1 MLIIPAIDLQ
11 DGCVVRLVQGKL
23 DKKIYSRQPLKTAKH
38 WARQGARFLHVVDLD
53 GAFSGK
59 PKNLAIIK
67 EIAKGVDIP
76 LECGGGIRSIETI
89 KSLLNS
95 GVQRVVLGTK
105 AATDREFLQEACK
118 LFKDKIIVSVDAK
131 GSDVCI
137 KGWKDK
143 TKLNTLSFIKGL
155 KKIGFKS
162 IIYTD
167 ISRDGT
173 LKGPNIKD
181 TKNLLKETGIKI
193 IVSGGISALDDILRL
208 KVLEIEGLA
217 GIIIGKALYE
227 GKFTL
232 AEALKF
238 A

>member
-1 MLIIPAIDLQ
+1 MLIIPAIDLE

-23 DKKIYSRQPLKTAKH
+23 NKKIYSRDALKTARH
-38 WARQGARFLHVVDLD
+38 WVRQGALLLHLVDLD

-59 PKNLAIIK
+59 PKNLALIK
-67 EIAKGVDIP
+67 AIAQGVDIP
-76 LECGGGIRSIETI
+76 VECGGGIRSIETV
-89 KSLLNS
+89 KSLLNN
-95 GVQRVVLGTK
+95 GVSRVVLGTG
-105 AATDREFLQEACK
+105 AATDSKFLQK
-118 LFKDKIIVSVDAK
+118 SLKQFKDKIIVSVDAL
-131 GSDVCI
+131 DNNVCI

-143 TKLNTLSFIKGL
+143 TKLTTVSFIKGL
-155 KKIGFKS
+155 KKMGLNT

-167 ISRDGT
+167 ISKDGT
-173 LKGPNIKD
+173 LKGPNIQD
-181 TKNLLKETGIKI
+181 TKNLLKETRIKI

-208 KVLEIEGLA
+208 KMLEIQGLT